1 MADFF
6 PISKIRKQKYWVIAL
21 ILSTDCEKSK
31 NISSGD
37 TEKSIE
43 TVTMTKS
50 MFRWRWRRRWQ
61 KNIFSVTV
69 TVTVI
74 KKYFSGDGDGDTK
87 IF

>member
-31 NISSGD
+31 KFSSGD

-69 TVTVI
+69 TVI
-74 KKYFSGDGDGDTK
+74 KKYFSGDGDTK

>member
-50 MFRWRWRRRWQ
+50 MFRWRRRWQ
-61 KNIFSVTV
+61 KNIFSV